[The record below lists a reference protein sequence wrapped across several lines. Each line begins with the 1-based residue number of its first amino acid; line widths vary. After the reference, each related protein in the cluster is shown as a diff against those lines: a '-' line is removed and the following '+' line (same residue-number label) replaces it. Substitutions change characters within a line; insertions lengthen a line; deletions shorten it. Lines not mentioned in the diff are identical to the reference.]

1 MDTPNGIEVNMSK
14 TVAFLGPEGTY
25 TDEACYVYAPDENR
39 VPFASLGLVTG
50 ALEEG
55 KVHEAVVPIE
65 NSLGGTVIEVV
76 DYLITS
82 TKARIKDEILL
93 PIDHCLITRP
103 NVQLSDIR
111 VVMSKQEA
119 LTQCRQF
126 LSEKLRYS
134 EQIATTSTA
143 LAVTNLKEGDD
154 RTAAIGPSRSAEL
167 AGLPILANGIQDR
180 ENNVTRFAVLTSGG
194 NPDKA
199 SNKTSIAFDFDSPDA
214 PGLVYGAL
222 RPFADRGINL
232 LKIESR
238 PTGKGM
244 GSYIFLLDFEGH
256 IDTLYVQ
263 EAISELKNHTATF
276 KVLGTYPRAKD
287 LSVRSAPFNQRN

>member
-25 TDEACYVYAPDENR
+25 TDEACYVYAPDEQR

-82 TKARIKDEILL
+82 TRARIKDEILL

-143 LAVTNLKEGDD
+143 LAVTNLSL
-154 RTAAIGPSRSAEL
+154 I
-167 AGLPILANGIQDR
+167 
-180 ENNVTRFAVLTSGG
+180 
-194 NPDKA
+194 
-199 SNKTSIAFDFDSPDA
+199 
-214 PGLVYGAL
+214 
-222 RPFADRGINL
+222 
-232 LKIESR
+232 
-238 PTGKGM
+238 
-244 GSYIFLLDFEGH
+244 H
-256 IDTLYVQ
+256 I
-263 EAISELKNHTATF
+263 
-276 KVLGTYPRAKD
+276 
-287 LSVRSAPFNQRN
+287 